1 MSVTVSVDSQK
12 KPPTLLPRLLIN
24 RNYAFMWVGMAT
36 SRLGNVVFDI
46 ALLLWVATT
55 LARNAPWAAF
65 AVGALTFIP
74 QIVALLMGTVA
85 GVFVDR
91 WDKRRTLLWMDGIR
105 IFIVLALVIASGV
118 FPLPFPSGSDAAT
131 FFQLGCAFFILILL
145 SSCDPFVNPALL
157 ILLYDIVD
165 EPELPRAFGRGQVL
179 NNLGTIVGPPLAAG
193 LFFTLGIQWC
203 IIINAASFLVSYIC
217 FFMIRPE
224 KAEQTKKEEQ
234 EQGKKKSA
242 GFIREMVDGLRFVGG
257 NGVLIAV
264 GVSLSFIA
272 LGAGGL
278 NALNLFFA
286 TNNLHVTPD
295 IYVYIDVVYGIGAIL
310 GALFVG
316 PRIQKRLGILR
327 GFWIPGIVT
336 GTLLLIYS
344 RLDNVYAA
352 FVVLFFTGMS
362 QATFYISFGPLLL
375 KVTPRKLIGRAN
387 AIIGQLSTFSGM
399 ISIGL
404 ASLLVT
410 SPLHNKHL
418 AVLGTTLGPI
428 DTIFLIVG
436 VLALTSGLQAMVTL
450 NDYKLI
456 EPKAAESEVAA
467 AEANVEEPVALT
479 AQQEAAE
486 MEALAIVQEEKA
498 EEQPVSE
505 QKEEADQPLVEHIA
519 RPGWLSSGRKQSV
532 VCVLGLLVCLLI
544 LIPVSIWAPSS
555 TDAAAT
561 ISGGQPAH
569 GQSISGMQCAPQVA
583 TKQQLSTRLTV
594 YIDGKLAALPRGIGI
609 VSPKQPGVT
618 ALATNGNLY
627 CLYPLH
633 VFENDSII
641 HADLPDTRT
650 YTLGQFFS
658 VWGQPLSRT
667 QVMVNQTDANHALSF
682 VIFDARGNGS
692 TYSGDPAS
700 IPLKEHQTI
709 VILYNSPGVH
719 PTAFTDWNGL

>member
-1 MSVTVSVDSQK
+1 MPQ
-12 KPPTLLPRLLIN
+12 RLLIN

-74 QIVALLMGTVA
+74 QVVALLMGTVA

-105 IFIVLALVIASGV
+105 IFIVLALVFASGI

-131 FFQLGCAFFILILL
+131 FFQLGCAFLILVFL
-145 SSCDPFVNPALL
+145 SCCDPFVNPALL
-157 ILLYDIVD
+157 ILLYDIVA
-165 EPELPRAFGRGQVL
+165 ETELPRAFGRGQVL
-179 NNLGTIVGPPLAAG
+179 NNLGVIVGPPLAAG
-193 LFFTLGIQWC
+193 IFFTLGIQWC
-203 IIINAASFLVSYIC
+203 ILINAVSFLISFIC
-217 FFMIRPE
+217 FYMIRPE
-224 KAEQTKKEEQ
+224 KSEQ
-234 EQGKKKSA
+234 EQKEEKAQEKTKEKSA
-242 GFIREMVDGLRFVGG
+242 GFLREMIDGLRFVGG

-286 TNNLHVTPD
+286 TNNLHVVPN
-295 IYVYIDVVYGIGAIL
+295 IYVYIDVLYGVGAIL

-316 PRIQKRLGILR
+316 PWIQKRLGILR
-327 GFWIPGIVT
+327 GFWLPGIVT

-352 FVVLFFTGMS
+352 FVVLFFVGMS

-387 AIIGQLSTFSGM
+387 AVIGQLSTFSGM

-410 SPLHNKHL
+410 APLHNKHL
-418 AVLGTTLGPI
+418 EVLGTTFGPI

-436 VLALTSGLQAMVTL
+436 LLALTSGLQAMVTL
-450 NDYKLI
+450 NDYKL
-456 EPKAAESEVAA
+456 
-467 AEANVEEPVALT
+467 VEQKSAEPVATEATETKIEEPIALNVE
-479 AQQEAAE
+479 QEAEELA
-486 MEALAIVQEEKA
+486 ALAIVEEEKA
-498 EEQPVSE
+498 TEKPATEQT
-505 QKEEADQPLVEHIA
+505 EEANQPLVEHIGGT
-519 RPGWLSSGRKQSV
+519 GWFSSGRKQAL
-532 VCVLGLLVCLLI
+532 VCVLGLLVCLLF
-544 LIPVSIWAPSS
+544 LVPVAIWAPSS
-555 TDAAAT
+555 TAASVT
-561 ISGGQPAH
+561 ITGGQPAN
-569 GQSISGMQCAPQVA
+569 GQPISNMKCAPDVA
-583 TKQQLSTRLTV
+583 TKQQIRTHLTLYV
-594 YIDGKLAALPRGIGI
+594 DGKLAAIPRGIGI
-609 VSPKQPGVT
+609 VSPSQPGVS
-618 ALATNGNLY
+618 ALASNGKLY

-633 VFENDSII
+633 VFEDDNII

-658 VWGQPLSRT
+658 VWGQPLSQT
-667 QVMVNQTDANHALSF
+667 QVTSYHADTNRPISF
-682 VIFDARGNGS
+682 VIFDGNGQKS
-692 TYSGDPAS
+692 TYTGDPAT

-709 VILYNSPGVH
+709 VILYNSPDIH